1 MIDLVDN
8 DPDDATQIGN
18 EKGHQPKVTNTSKIM
33 EHVYVRSKEL
43 QIGVWKFKS

>member
-8 DPDDATQIGN
+8 DPDDATEIGD

-33 EHVYVRSKEL
+33 EQANPAL
-43 QIGVWKFKS
+43 D